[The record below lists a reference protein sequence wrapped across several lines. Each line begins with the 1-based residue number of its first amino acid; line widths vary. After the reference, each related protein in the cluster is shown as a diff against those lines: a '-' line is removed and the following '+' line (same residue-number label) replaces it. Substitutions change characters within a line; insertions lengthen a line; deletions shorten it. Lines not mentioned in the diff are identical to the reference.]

1 MVVYQIFDKLW
12 AYKLPN
18 AAAGPDSRYP
28 DLLTIFGIYQQKHKL
43 RQFHVQ
49 EIPGTGLGTR
59 SETRN
64 VQSPSDKVMTYRNKY
79 LNK

>member
-1 MVVYQIFDKLW
+1 MVVDQIFDKLW

-28 DLLTIFGIYQQKHKL
+28 DPLTIFGIYQQKHKL

-49 EIPGTGLGTR
+49 EIYYGQYYVYIMTINSKTFFFRASLGV
-59 SETRN
+59 S
-64 VQSPSDKVMTYRNKY
+64 
-79 LNK
+79 